1 MPIGLQA
8 AGRIYPGKMWAAA
21 GWLSIS
27 LRGPPDR
34 RGRKRMAA
42 PNSFISSPAA
52 TTAVSREP
60 YRARPRCSRSAALS
74 EASLLIS
81 IFSERTSSRIARA
94 VSSRSRR
101 SRSPIALPHVRS
113 MNMRSHAIAV
123 RMRSSIACQ
132 SGIAAVNDAT
142 QTGRDRSD
150 VAVGQLPPVRRGPG
164 VPRRCWPRPIA
175 KRRPR
180 RSVAA
185 FFQLGFIR

>member
-1 MPIGLQA
+1 
-8 AGRIYPGKMWAAA
+8 
-21 GWLSIS
+21 
-27 LRGPPDR
+27 
-34 RGRKRMAA
+34 
-42 PNSFISSPAA
+42 
-52 TTAVSREP
+52 
-60 YRARPRCSRSAALS
+60 
-74 EASLLIS
+74 
-81 IFSERTSSRIARA
+81 
-94 VSSRSRR
+94 
-101 SRSPIALPHVRS
+101 